1 MKLLT
6 LLPLLPLFAVAAEVV
21 PLEVKGLQLGQATPA
36 DVAKRFPGAIATSS
50 MAIVEVTSVMRA
62 KCGITSGISSECG
75 RQVFEDL
82 VFGGGTLASYYF
94 ALRDGTVESVTA
106 RFHRNG
112 YDTVRDSLTTK
123 YGQPTSRSIDSV
135 QAAIGATLSREQV
148 IWEHQNGRIV
158 LLERSS
164 KIDESTATLS
174 TSKYLQATVDDQK
187 RRATEG
193 ASKL

>member
-1 MKLLT
+1 MKPLALLT
-6 LLPLLPLFAVAAEVV
+6 LLPLFAAAAEVV
-21 PLEVKGLQLGQATPA
+21 PLEVKGLQLGQATQT
-36 DVAKRFPGAIATSS
+36 DIAKRFPGAVTTAT
-50 MAIVEVTSVMRA
+50 MAIIEVNSVMRS
-62 KCGITSGISSECG
+62 KCGVATGISSECG

-82 VFGGGTLASYYF
+82 VFGGGTLGSYYF

-112 YDTVRDSLTTK
+112 YETVREALITK
-123 YGQPTSRSIDSV
+123 YGKPTSRSTDSV
-135 QAAIGATLSREQV
+135 QTNAGATFSREAV

-174 TSKYLQATVDDQK
+174 TSKYLQTAIDDQK
-187 RRATEG
+187 KRATG
-193 ASKL
+193 GVNKL